1 VVNGGGTTGQGFVK
15 LKLFE
20 RERAMAYLTDALS
33 KSKALDVRALPP
45 DRGGKGGKENSQSS
59 ATS

>member
-1 VVNGGGTTGQGFVK
+1 MK